1 MADEPPRWCE
11 KTELLTI
18 DGATARARP
27 RRKVGAHNTSRARRC
42 DAIAFRGGRCCA
54 PAPIETR
61 ARRTPPHARSL
72 TRSTH
77 VAGCR
82 DYRLLD
88 GDRVMA
94 DVLDIRRP
102 EHTGV
107 RACVRASTHERV
119 GSHRAQ
125 IARYS
130 ARRCGAPSTALS
142 TSRRV
147 WLALHRLAP
156 IHDSTNIL
164 SASPC
169 VSPCIASRRRC
180 N

>member
-1 MADEPPRWCE
+1 MSLRDGVRRRSCSPSMAPPP
-11 KTELLTI
+11 ELGRGVKWEHTTHLAP
-18 DGATARARP
+18 GAAMRSPFEVVA
-27 RRKVGAHNTSRARRC
+27 AARRHPSKH
-42 DAIAFRGGRCCA
+42 ALGALL
-54 PAPIETR
+54 
-61 ARRTPPHARSL
+61 RTLA
-72 TRSTH
+72 RSTH

-130 ARRCGAPSTALS
+130 TRRCGAPSTALS